1 MITISVLFFTNQIAL
16 VLISVSFSV
25 FTLIQQEELMG
36 WHPSAVKRTG
46 LLKYANLTKPVAEIE
61 EVVVLGTNL
70 LVIPDTR

>member
-1 MITISVLFFTNQIAL
+1 
-16 VLISVSFSV
+16 
-25 FTLIQQEELMG
+25 MG

-46 LLKYANLTKPVAEIE
+46 LLKDANLTKPVAEIK

>member
-36 WHPSAVKRTG
+36 WHPSADKRTG
-46 LLKYANLTKPVAEIE
+46 LLKDANLTKPVAEIK